1 MKTFRLTAYALGIL
15 AGTTT
20 LQACQDVIDENCDG
34 ALQYTALVTV
44 RPTADG
50 TFVMQLDS
58 ATVLHPSNMNT
69 SPFGNKEV
77 RALVNYTSEARPAHG
92 GHRDVYI
99 NWIDSIRTK
108 MPVLSLGE
116 KNDSVYGHDAIE
128 IVKDWVTI
136 AEDGYLTLRV
146 RVLSN
151 GSGHVHYL
159 NLLSGVDADDP
170 YTVEL
175 RHDAKGDV
183 TGGYVD
189 GIIAFNLG
197 ALPDTN
203 GEIVKLTL
211 KWRGYSADK
220 SVTFDYCTR
229 RNAGSVNTDAPINVQ
244 SLRLKV
250 D

>member
-1 MKTFRLTAYALGIL
+1 
-15 AGTTT
+15 
-20 LQACQDVIDENCDG
+20 
-34 ALQYTALVTV
+34 
-44 RPTADG
+44 
-50 TFVMQLDS
+50 MQLD
-58 ATVLHPSNMNT
+58 NNT
-69 SPFGNKEV
+69 TRNPVNIVGGLFGGKEV
-77 RALVNYTSEARPAHG
+77 RALKNFCYTDGYSGEARN
-92 GHRDVYI
+92 VLI

-108 MPVLSLGE
+108 PMVPTLGDLNDETYGDDPVE
-116 KNDSVYGHDAIE
+116 VVN
-128 IVKDWVTI
+128 DWVTI

-203 GEIVKLTL
+203 GEIANLTL
-211 KWRGYSADK
+211 TWRGYRADK

-229 RNAGSVNTDAPINVQ
+229 RSAGSANTDATIDVQ

>member
-136 AEDGYLTLRV
+136 AEDGYLTLRI
-146 RVLSN
+146 RTRW
-151 GSGHVHYL
+151 GRTGATHRM
-159 NLLSGVDADDP
+159 NLLTGINPDDP
-170 YTVEL
+170 YELEL
-175 RHDAKGDV
+175 RHDAMGDV
-183 TGGYVD
+183 CGNMGD
-189 GIIAFNLG
+189 ALIAFNLNELAHEG
-197 ALPDTN
+197 N
-203 GEIVKLTL
+203 SMV
-211 KWRGYSADK
+211 
-220 SVTFDYCTR
+220 
-229 RNAGSVNTDAPINVQ
+229 
-244 SLRLKV
+244 RLKLRWKSFSGEKTAEFCLPLHDTV
-250 D
+250 SGGLLMAMPYSRLVR